1 MAALGVEAVELVG
14 DLARADLVGGQQQ
27 LEPGVGAL
35 EPAGGVDPRREP
47 EADGAR
53 VDPRRVGA
61 RDAHQRAQAGALR
74 DRERAQPGAHE
85 PPVLAAQR
93 DAVGDRRERDEV
105 EVDVG
110 ERRIATGGLQQ
121 RGRQLVGDAG
131 GAEVDARVAA
141 DRGMDD
147 RRVGQHAVGARAVV
161 IGDDDVDPRRP
172 RGRDLVDGGDRAVGG
187 DQQARAARR
196 EPLHGR
202 ARQAVAVLGAAGQ
215 KPVDVG
221 AERAQHPDED
231 RRRADAVDVVVAVDR
246 DPPAGPHVVEHERA
260 DLVDAGERRRV
271 VALVGGEPGA
281 RGTGILQAAA
291 DEHLRERVAD
301 PELALEREH
310 GGDVAG
316 GDQQASGR
324 QAARRDATAG
334 ARRNR
339 GEAGSDSNERAMIRQ
354 LRA

>member
-1 MAALGVEAVELVG
+1 MAALGVEAIELVG

-47 EADGAR
+47 EADGGR

-61 RDAHQRAQAGALR
+61 GDAHQGAQAGALR

-93 DAVGDRRERDEV
+93 DAVGDRRERHEV

-131 GAEVDARVAA
+131 CAEIDARVAA

-161 IGDDDVDPRRP
+161 IGDDDLDPRRP
-172 RGRDLVDGGDRAVGG
+172 CGRDLVDGGDRAVGG
-187 DQQARAARR
+187 DQQTRAARR

-202 ARQAVAVLGAAGQ
+202 ARQAVAVLRPAGQ
-215 KPVDVG
+215 KPVGVG
-221 AERAQHPDED
+221 AERAQQPDED

-246 DPPAGPHVVEHERA
+246 DPPAGPHVVEHKRA
-260 DLVDAGERRRV
+260 DIVDAGERGGFV
-271 VALVGGEPGA
+271 TLVGCEPGA
-281 RGTGILQAAA
+281 CGTGVLQAAA
-291 DEHLRERVAD
+291 YEHLRERVAD
-301 PELALEREH
+301 PELAFEREH

-316 GDQQASGR
+316 GDQQSSGR
-324 QAARRDATAG
+324 RRHGVDATAG

-339 GEAGSDSNERAMIRQ
+339 GNGQVVTN
-354 LRA
+354 LRARSDTPR